1 MTITDTVKQKKPKH
15 KLLEKYTIKERTRKQ
30 KADIFMG
37 IVFQIYLCIPWINI
51 NGKYNTIH
59 MYLIKA
65 FRHIYTNILEK
76 SYMAATVF
84 KNGSINLLTVHDC
97 NASCAMFR
105 IV

>member
-51 NGKYNTIH
+51 
-59 MYLIKA
+59 
-65 FRHIYTNILEK
+65 LEK

-84 KNGSINLLTVHDC
+84 KNGSINLLAGYNC

>member
-65 FRHIYTNILEK
+65 FRQNDYVDIYILNNSKHCTRSIAIIASKKINAAILE
-76 SYMAATVF
+76 YCCGHV
-84 KNGSINLLTVHDC
+84 
-97 NASCAMFR
+97 
-105 IV
+105 